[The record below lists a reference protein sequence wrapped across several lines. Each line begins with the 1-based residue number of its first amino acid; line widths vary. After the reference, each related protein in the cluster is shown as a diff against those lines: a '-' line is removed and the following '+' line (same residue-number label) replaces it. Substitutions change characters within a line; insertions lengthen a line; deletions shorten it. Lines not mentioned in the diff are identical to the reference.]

1 MVTHF
6 SFCKDLYSFIK
17 ILSAMVPESS
27 RAAKRGGRK
36 ADLRD
41 DARKAEQGRE
51 GEVETS
57 RQSLICI
64 ISREDLGNW

>member
-1 MVTHF
+1 
-6 SFCKDLYSFIK
+6 
-17 ILSAMVPESS
+17 MVPESS
-27 RAAKRGGRK
+27 RAAKRGGGK